1 MLDQLK
7 SASDAGRA
15 AAFEMAF
22 VHLGLGE
29 MDQAFV
35 WLERTAESHD
45 RDPRAWKTD
54 PFMGDVVKDRRYAA
68 LLKKF
73 GLDK

>member
-1 MLDQLK
+1 
-7 SASDAGRA
+7 
-15 AAFEMAF
+15 
-22 VHLGLGE
+22 

-35 WLERTAESHD
+35 WLERAAESRD
-45 RDPRAWKTD
+45 EDPRSWKSD
-54 PFMGDVVKDRRYAA
+54 PFMGDVVKDPRYGA